1 MTLPPDICS
10 LPVGAGRRY
19 RRMYL
24 GMAAMTGLLLLGAA
38 GLLLIVADPSA
49 RRHLFVVPLLVG
61 VVLAVVAL
69 VPTVG
74 AAVTGAIAVAGDTV
88 RTRLL
93 IRARQMALVGLV
105 LGVAAGLAT
114 IILGAALA
122 LGGDLTALLLGLGV
136 GAPLFSLATIPATIR
151 TATQGVLADW
161 STRYAR

>member
-1 MTLPPDICS
+1 
-10 LPVGAGRRY
+10 
-19 RRMYL
+19 MYL

-38 GLLLIVADPSA
+38 GLLLMVADPSA
-49 RRHLFVVPLLVG
+49 RRHLFVLPLLVG

-93 IRARQMALVGLV
+93 TRARQMALVGLV

-151 TATQGVLADW
+151 TATQGVLAAAGGAKLLGEW
-161 STRYAR
+161 GVTTIATRQAN